1 MFNSDEQPSVTKIS
15 KYEHKIIH
23 NVKRVKS
30 EPVEIRARDKKEEKK
45 NNTISEKFQDSLNMT
60 VINEDEFNNTGLIDI
75 EEQGGITKK
84 VTTLT

>member
-1 MFNSDEQPSVTKIS
+1 M
-15 KYEHKIIH
+15 IH

-75 EEQGGITKK
+75 EEQGGIKK